1 MYGLRTIRYVMG
13 VRVNVIAKDLGLAR
27 DTVYRIERE
36 DQLYKKFY
44 ILALLY
50 LIDHKYLHE
59 SYDKKNLLT
68 AKRYLLMDLQESID
82 KESHDKHGV

>member
-1 MYGLRTIRYVMG
+1 MYGLRNIRYVMG
-13 VRVNVIAKDLGLAR
+13 VRVNVIAKDLGLTR
-27 DTVYRIERE
+27 DTIYRIERK

-59 SYDKKNLLT
+59 NYDKANLLT
-68 AKRYLLMDLQESID
+68 AKQFLLMDLQESLD
-82 KESHDKHGV
+82 KESQDKHGV